1 MDHTAWLSP
10 WSPQKQ
16 NKKKKTQY
24 SSISYLEHL
33 SNTLQAKDI
42 APKNTAFLEQSLN
55 SFAVV
60 KLPNNKNLISTIVR
74 NEKKKKN
81 EKKDS

>member
-16 NKKKKTQY
+16 KKKNKKTQY

-60 KLPNNKNLISTIVR
+60 KLQNNKNLISTIVR
-74 NEKKKKN
+74 NEKKK

>member
-1 MDHTAWLSP
+1 MALTMEP
-10 WSPQKQ
+10 PKTKK
-16 NKKKKTQY
+16 KKKKTQY

-60 KLPNNKNLISTIVR
+60 KLQNNKNLISTIVR
-74 NEKKKKN
+74 NEKKK

>member
-1 MDHTAWLSP
+1 MALTMEP
-10 WSPQKQ
+10 PKT
-16 NKKKKTQY
+16 KKKTKKTQY

-60 KLPNNKNLISTIVR
+60 KLQNNKNLISTIVR
-74 NEKKKKN
+74 NEKKK

>member
-1 MDHTAWLSP
+1 MALTMEP
-10 WSPQKQ
+10 PKTKQ
-16 NKKKKTQY
+16 KKKTQY

-60 KLPNNKNLISTIVR
+60 KLQNNKNLISTIVR
-74 NEKKKKN
+74 NEKKK